1 MDLSSLGLTVEI
13 EAALEALGEEYFP
26 GRVTAEHRGMYR
38 VATEAGEVSAEVSGR
53 MMHAAV
59 SRLDYPAVGDWVALD
74 RSADATGNAIIRN
87 VLPRNSCLSRK
98 MAGESSDS
106 QIIAANVDT
115 IFVCMSCGNDWN
127 LRRLE
132 RYLALVWSSRA
143 EPMIVLT
150 KSDRAEDVEQRL
162 EEARSVAGGVRVVAT
177 SGLEGTGLEML
188 DAVLKPRKTIA
199 FVGSSG
205 VGKSTLINALLGED
219 RISTGDVRDDEKGRH
234 TTTNREL
241 YVLKN
246 GAIVIDTPGMRELA
260 IDDIDLERTFDD
272 IEDLALR
279 CRFGDCTHDREPGCA
294 VRGAIEEGRLSRGR
308 FGNYLKMKD
317 ELLYQEER
325 ASHKSASRIEKDR
338 MIRKAGALDAYKK
351 IQKHNRKNK
360 GMEWQ
365 T

>member
-1 MDLSSLGLTVEI
+1 MDLSSLGLTMEI
-13 EAALEALGEEYFP
+13 RAALEALGEEYFP
-26 GRVTAEHRGMYR
+26 GRVTAEYRGMYR
-38 VATEAGEVSAEVSGR
+38 VATEEGEVSAEVSGR

-74 RSADATGNAIIRN
+74 RNADSTGNAIIQSL
-87 VLPRNSCLSRK
+87 LPRNSCLSRK

-115 IFVCMSCGNDWN
+115 IFICMSCGSDWN

-132 RYLALVWSSRA
+132 RYLALVWNSRA

-150 KSDRAEDVEQRL
+150 KSDRVEDVGRLL
-162 EEARSVAGGVRVVAT
+162 EEARSVAGGVHVVAT

-188 DAVLKPRKTIA
+188 DDVLKPQKTIA

-219 RISTGDVRDDEKGRH
+219 RIATGDVRDGDEKGRH
-234 TTTNREL
+234 TTTSREL
-241 YVLKN
+241 YVLNN

-260 IDDIDLERTFDD
+260 IDDVDLERTFDD

-279 CRFGDCTHDREPGCA
+279 CRFSDCRHEHEPGCA
-294 VRGAIEEGRLSRGR
+294 VRQAIEEGRFSRAR
-308 FGNYLKMKD
+308 FDNYLKMKD

-338 MIRKAGALDAYKK
+338 MIRKAGSLDGYKK
-351 IQKHNRKNK
+351 IQQHSRKNK
-360 GMEWQ
+360 GMEW
-365 T
+365 